1 MAMSPSDISRSAQQI
16 YQYRDDVQRGAN
28 TIQREIQNSSGYWLG
43 YAATV
48 FNSEHHLMVNDQ
60 NLLIRNLQSL
70 QQNVQRLS
78 NEVRRAD
85 EDRAEKQRKA
95 ESLLRSRK

>member
-16 YQYRDDVQRGAN
+16 YQYRDDVKRDLN
-28 TIQREIQNSSGYWLG
+28 TIQREIQNSSGYWMG
-43 YAATV
+43 YAAST
-48 FNSEHHLMVNDQ
+48 FHSEQNFMLNEQ

-70 QQNVQRLS
+70 QQDMQRLS

-85 EDRAEKQRKA
+85 EDRAEKLRKA
-95 ESLLRSRK
+95 EIALRSRK